1 MPAPAIVLDLVER
14 FHQHLATY
22 KQNSYNEEQLRIEF
36 LNPMFQ
42 ALGWDMENAQG
53 YAAAYKEVIHEDAI
67 RVAGVTKA
75 PDYAFR
81 IGGVRKFF
89 LEAKKPAVN
98 IKDDI
103 HPAYQLR
110 RYAWS
115 AKLPLSILAD
125 FEEFAVYDCR
135 IKPDKGDPASTARV
149 LYLRYTDY
157 AARWDEIAGIFGKE
171 AILKGSFDQYA
182 ESHKA
187 KRGTTEVDAAFL
199 EEIERWRELLARN
212 LTLRNPGLSA
222 RELNFAVQQTID
234 RIIFLR
240 ICEDR
245 GIEPYGE
252 LMGLQNGTQVYPR
265 LVQKFLEADRR
276 YNSGLFHFAPEKGE
290 TSAPDTLTPGL
301 TLDDKVLKDIFK
313 HLYYPD
319 SPYEFSVLP
328 GGILGQVYER
338 FLGKVVRVT
347 PGRQVKIEEKPEV
360 IKAGGVVYTPA
371 FIAEYIVRQ
380 VLERLLAGKTPTTA
394 AKLRLLD
401 MACGSGI
408 FLITLYQF
416 LLDWYLA
423 QYSAEPEKWT
433 GKRAPRLYRTPLGEW
448 RLTLDER
455 KRILLD
461 HVYGVDIDPQAVEVT
476 KLSLL
481 LKLLEGETG
490 QTLAPQLALLPQ
502 RILPDLNQNIRCGN
516 ALIGP
521 EFYDGQMALLDAEE
535 AYRVNVFDWRAA
547 FPAVFAQGG
556 FDGIVGNPPYV
567 RIQRVSHVE
576 SDYLFRSYLVPT
588 SKVDLSIVFVER
600 ALQLLSASGYVGFIT
615 TSQWL
620 STDYG
625 RGIRGL
631 LSDGRLHRLVD
642 FGSLPVFP
650 TADTYPCI
658 VIVGRQRN
666 PHLDYVVV
674 VDKAQLSLQ
683 GIEDASLT
691 SIPVENLTAESWN
704 LRSFDLVR
712 SLNNKQIGWAPLK
725 TYGQAYIGV
734 LTGKDEAFVV
744 TRQQALELAL
754 ESELLLPYA
763 YRGAEVQRYGNTHP
777 QSLVI
782 YPYIEGEHG
791 QPVLINESE
800 MRLQFPNIF
809 RHLSEYRE
817 QLRERMDSRKYYAR
831 GSDWYRH
838 LRPGSFAYIRPH
850 KMIIKGIDTVATV
863 GLLEG
868 NTAFN
873 GANAPAIIIDGESR
887 LSPKFFLG
895 LLNSQVVTYH
905 LRCVCPAKLGGYYR
919 FNANNLN
926 SIPIRTID
934 FADPV
939 DAARHA
945 RMVALVEQMLAL
957 HQRRAA
963 ARTPHEQS
971 VIAAQIAAT
980 DRQIDRLVY
989 ELYGLSEEEVRIVE
1003 GG

>member
-14 FHQHLATY
+14 FHQHLTAY

-36 LNPMFQ
+36 LNPMFA
-42 ALGWDMENAQG
+42 ALGWDMDNTQG
-53 YAAAYKEVIHEDAI
+53 YAAAYKEVIHEDAL
-67 RVAGVTKA
+67 RVSGVTKA

-89 LEAKKPAVN
+89 LEAKKPSVN

-115 AKLPLSILAD
+115 AKLPLSILCD

-149 LYLRYTDY
+149 MYLRYTDY
-157 AARWDEIAGIFGKE
+157 ATRWDEIAGIFAKD

-182 ESHKA
+182 DSHRA

-212 LTLRNPGLSA
+212 LALRNPGLSP

-276 YNSGLFHFAPEKGE
+276 YNSGLFHFSEEKEQSG
-290 TSAPDTLTPGL
+290 APDLLTPAL

-338 FLGKVVRVT
+338 FLGKVVRIT

-371 FIAEYIVRQ
+371 FIAETIVRQ
-380 VLERLLAGKTPTTA
+380 VLGRLLAGKTATTA

-408 FLITLYQF
+408 FLITLYQH
-416 LLDWYLA
+416 LLDWHLA
-423 QYSAEPEKWT
+423 QYTADNAEKWAR
-433 GKRAPRLYRTPLGEW
+433 GRSPRLYRTQLGEW
-448 RLTLDER
+448 RLTLEER

-461 HVYGVDIDPQAVEVT
+461 HVYGVDIDAQAVEVT

-481 LKLLEGETG
+481 LKLLEGEDR
-490 QTLAPQLALLPQ
+490 QTLDPQLALLPQ
-502 RILPDLNQNIRCGN
+502 RILPDLSQNIRCGN

-521 EFYDGQMALLDAEE
+521 EFYDGQMALLDEEE

-547 FPAVFAQGG
+547 FPAVFAAGG
-556 FDGIVGNPPYV
+556 FDGIVGNPPYGADFSAKE
-567 RIQRVSHVE
+567 IAYLQRYLSYQTYQMDSYLAFVE
-576 SDYLFRSYLVPT
+576 NALLLLREFGYLGYIIPNTWLLNFTNQKLRNYLFRATTIERVVHHGRKIFPKMTVDTEIVILQNSPPESGHQITVELSGRNDEVTSWMIDQFEWASQSSTPINVLSRPESAPIIAKMKVLDPMDNVVSITQGTKPFQVGKGKPPQTRAVVDTKPYVADTQVDPT
-588 SKVDLSIVFVER
+588 FRPLLRGSLINRYANNWNTNYYISFGDWLAEPRYSAGYDAPEKIVVRQTGDSLIATLDTRQFVVRDNLYSIVPKQYDLKMTYVLGILNSRLLNWYYQNAINPEKGE
-600 ALQLLSASGYVGFIT
+600 ALAQVK
-615 TSQWL
+615 
-620 STDYG
+620 
-625 RGIRGL
+625 RG
-631 LSDGRLHRLVD
+631 
-642 FGSLPVFP
+642 
-650 TADTYPCI
+650 
-658 VIVGRQRN
+658 
-666 PHLDYVVV
+666 HL
-674 VDKAQLSLQ
+674 AQL
-683 GIEDASLT
+683 
-691 SIPVENLTAESWN
+691 
-704 LRSFDLVR
+704 
-712 SLNNKQIGWAPLK
+712 
-725 TYGQAYIGV
+725 
-734 LTGKDEAFVV
+734 
-744 TRQQALELAL
+744 
-754 ESELLLPYA
+754 
-763 YRGAEVQRYGNTHP
+763 
-777 QSLVI
+777 
-782 YPYIEGEHG
+782 
-791 QPVLINESE
+791 
-800 MRLQFPNIF
+800 
-809 RHLSEYRE
+809 
-817 QLRERMDSRKYYAR
+817 
-831 GSDWYRH
+831 
-838 LRPGSFAYIRPH
+838 
-850 KMIIKGIDTVATV
+850 
-863 GLLEG
+863 
-868 NTAFN
+868 
-873 GANAPAIIIDGESR
+873 
-887 LSPKFFLG
+887 
-895 LLNSQVVTYH
+895 
-905 LRCVCPAKLGGYYR
+905 
-919 FNANNLN
+919 
-926 SIPIRTID
+926 PIRTID
-934 FADPV
+934 FADPA

-971 VIAAQIAAT
+971 VLAAQIAAT
-980 DRQIDRLVY
+980 DRQIDRVVY